1 MTHWCLTCKKYPT
14 EEQYETICKE
24 KQHDIDFEDQYDPS
38 RKELGLSNKSK
49 TKSEKT
55 PDVERVVKGWFGDI
69 FVESIYIDGEPHFLA
84 NVNDEI
90 KLSKQFPF
98 EGKIIAPVEREYTPY
113 ESYEFSK
120 SYLDLLRNNPPT
132 KEELLE
138 QLESKIKRYIDVNDN
153 NRLVIL
159 IDTFLTY
166 CQDQIDT
173 VHYLFVVGDTE
184 SGKSTIGHLIKNVG
198 YRVLYQ
204 TDLYYAGIY
213 NFYGT
218 REESNGT
225 IIEDEA
231 QNLDSNKDKI
241 RLYKNSYTRGSKQA
255 IVVGKDT
262 GHKRQL
268 YYNTFGFKVFIGENI
283 PSDKGFK
290 ERLVVLRMNTGFPE
304 ANIKRLT
311 PEEKED
317 FILLRNSLLFYKVQH
332 IREQL
337 PITKTGLTNRD
348 EELFADFI
356 RIAYGTKYEESAR
369 EVVKQ
374 FTKERHES
382 IHNSIEAKLFELIVL
397 PIDEKFLIIFEDF
410 WKYLTDEQDTIK
422 GRLDKETFFS
432 YDYEKI
438 TRHRIAQIL
447 TDKFQAKKEITH
459 RERKQVTAYLF
470 NSKTLIKLVEK
481 YNIALPLDHQLYQDR
496 PTQETNKDE
505 L

>member
-1 MTHWCLTCKKYPT
+1 MSHWCLTCKKYPT
-14 EEQYETICKE
+14 EEEYETICKE
-24 KQHDIDFEDQYDPS
+24 KQHDIDFEDQFQPS
-38 RKELGLSNKSK
+38 RNELGLSTIS
-49 TKSEKT
+49 KSEKKT
-55 PDVERVVKGWFGDI
+55 PDVERVVKGWFGDV
-69 FVESIYIDGEPHFLA
+69 FVESIYMNGEPHFLA
-84 NVNDEI
+84 NVNGEI
-90 KLSKQFPF
+90 KVSKQFEF

-138 QLESKIKRYIDVNDN
+138 QLESKIKSYIDVNDN

-218 REESNGT
+218 REEANGT

-283 PSDKGFK
+283 PYDKGFR

-304 ANIKRLT
+304 ANIKRLIT
-311 PEEKED
+311 EEKED
-317 FILLRNSLLFYKVQH
+317 FILLRNSLLFYKVAY
-332 IREQL
+332 IREKL
-337 PITKTGLTNRD
+337 PIVETGLSNRD

-397 PIDEKFLIIFEDF
+397 PIDEKILIVFEDF
-410 WKYLTDEQDTIK
+410 WKYLTEEQDTIK

-432 YDYEKI
+432 YDYGKI

-459 RERKQVTAYLF
+459 RERKQVTAYMF
-470 NSKTLIKLVEK
+470 NPKTLIKLVEK

-496 PTQETNKDE
+496 PTQETKDE